1 MSELLP
7 YQLQGA
13 EWLAGQE
20 RAILGDHMGL
30 GKTPQ
35 AIRAADLVAAR
46 RVAVVCPAIGRIN
59 WRREFD
65 RWSLQG
71 PELFIESYDRLATQ
85 KKAREEFRRF
95 RPDTVIADEFHYLKT
110 RESKRTRTMYGQHCH
125 GNGLFM
131 IPKRVWMLSGTPAP
145 NHVGELWTH
154 LRAEWPELIQLNGNP
169 LPYMEFL
176 QRYAEWEQ
184 TEFGVKVFGNKQ
196 SALPELRGILDGI
209 MLRRKGEQV
218 LRDLPPIFW
227 QPTYV
232 IESETASAELR
243 RLEQSPEV
251 AELRRVLEAADEG
264 ATRALFVA
272 EEPIAMASVRRLTAE
287 LKARPVGKLIAEELA
302 DGAYDKIVIFAH
314 HLAALDILREEL
326 APFSPCEIRGGQTE
340 RSRQAE
346 IDAFQSDPK
355 RRAMLV
361 QQKAG
366 YHTITLHAAAQ
377 VAFLEQ
383 SWTPDE
389 NVQAAKR
396 CHRFGQTRPVFVRNF
411 GLAGSIDDAVS
422 QVLSRKAQAI
432 LELME

>member
-1 MSELLP
+1 
-7 YQLQGA
+7 
-13 EWLAGQE
+13 
-20 RAILGDHMGL
+20 
-30 GKTPQ
+30 
-35 AIRAADLVAAR
+35 
-46 RVAVVCPAIGRIN
+46 
-59 WRREFD
+59 
-65 RWSLQG
+65 
-71 PELFIESYDRLATQ
+71 
-85 KKAREEFRRF
+85 
-95 RPDTVIADEFHYLKT
+95 
-110 RESKRTRTMYGQHCH
+110 
-125 GNGLFM
+125 
-131 IPKRVWMLSGTPAP
+131 
-145 NHVGELWTH
+145 
-154 LRAEWPELIQLNGNP
+154 LRAEWPELIQFNGSP

-251 AELRRVLEAADEG
+251 ADLRRVLEAADEG

-340 RSRQAE
+340 RARQAE